1 MVLVD
6 TETGIFLF
14 QSKGLIYKEDPQTV
28 LIGPCLLHC
37 LALATNEVWTNVEE

>member
-6 TETGIFLF
+6 IETGIFLF
-14 QSKGLIYKEDPQTV
+14 ESKGLIYKEDPQTV

-37 LALATNEVWTNVEE
+37 LATNEVWTNVEE